1 MPGIGGRRCLM
12 RKTDRCF
19 ELIAVIFYRVYSA
32 VCGGI
37 FVILS
42 MRTSVPFQFFFTS
55 IAPCLCSVSKNAI
68 TVLLFHFHME
78 ERLVIDMRNGTF
90 RPPSKSISKS
100 LS

>member
-1 MPGIGGRRCLM
+1 M
-12 RKTDRCF
+12 RNPDGYF
-19 ELIAVIFYRVYSA
+19 ELLAVIFQSVLSA

-37 FVILS
+37 FEMLS

-55 IAPCLCSVSKNAI
+55 IAPCLCSVSMNAM

-78 ERLVIDMRNGTF
+78 ERPVIDMRNGTF